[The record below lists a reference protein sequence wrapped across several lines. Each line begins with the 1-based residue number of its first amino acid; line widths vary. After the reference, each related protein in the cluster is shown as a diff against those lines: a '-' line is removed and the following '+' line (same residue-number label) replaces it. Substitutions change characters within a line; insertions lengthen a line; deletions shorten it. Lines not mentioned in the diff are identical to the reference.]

1 MDMPA
6 IHIDFYEAL
15 TEAGVKPD
23 TAQRVERQVELAIV
37 SSHDAIRQE
46 LPERLMT
53 KHDGDAMASALRQ
66 EAAQTRS
73 ELRQEIAQLRT
84 ELHQGLHGLTWRMVG
99 LLIASHSALL
109 AALKYL
115 Q

>member
-23 TAQRVERQVELAIV
+23 TARRVERQVELAIV

-53 KHDGDAMASALRQ
+53 KHDGDAMASA
-66 EAAQTRS
+66 
-73 ELRQEIAQLRT
+73 LRQEIAQLRT